1 MRPYALIDLHCDT
14 LTDCMYA
21 GSNIIDTLDDPAR
34 TLSLTSIPKD
44 IHWAQFFA
52 VFVPDELRGEKA
64 IRFFDDAC
72 ANFDRQMRKFAD
84 RVSPCRNVADM
95 ERAWAAGKTAAFLSV
110 ENGSAFAGDLSRIGK
125 TKRQGV
131 CAVTLTWNGENEL
144 GSGNVTDRGLTDFGR
159 AAVREMERCGILID
173 VSHLNDAGLADVFET
188 AERPFLATHSNA
200 RAICAH
206 KRNLTDVQI
215 KEMVR
220 RGCLIGLNYYGPFLR
235 DGGAVRSLDDVYR
248 HVAHFFDLGARK
260 NLALGSDFDGAVLPP
275 CLDSPEKAADFY
287 EYLLLRGVSQQDADG
302 IFFENARTFLRKTLG
317 ERKTLG
323 SGRRTVIQSIKTGE
337 GSTWQKNRAAT
348 PRRASSRRRG
358 SSFTSRAMRRRQW
371 RRSSSSRRR
380 RRARSTTILTARTRC
395 SRPSR
400 CCLTSGMRS

>member
-131 CAVTLTWNGENEL
+131 CAVTLTWNGENE
-144 GSGNVTDRGLTDFGR
+144 
-159 AAVREMERCGILID
+159 I
-173 VSHLNDAGLADVFET
+173 
-188 AERPFLATHSNA
+188 
-200 RAICAH
+200 
-206 KRNLTDVQI
+206 
-215 KEMVR
+215 
-220 RGCLIGLNYYGPFLR
+220 
-235 DGGAVRSLDDVYR
+235 
-248 HVAHFFDLGARK
+248 GARK

-287 EYLLLRGVSQQDADG
+287 EYLLSRGVSQQDADG
-302 IFFENARTFLRKTLG
+302 IFFENARTFLRKNLG
-317 ERKTLG
+317 
-323 SGRRTVIQSIKTGE
+323 
-337 GSTWQKNRAAT
+337 
-348 PRRASSRRRG
+348 
-358 SSFTSRAMRRRQW
+358 
-371 RRSSSSRRR
+371 
-380 RRARSTTILTARTRC
+380 
-395 SRPSR
+395 
-400 CCLTSGMRS
+400 

>member
-52 VFVPDELRGEKA
+52 VFVPDELRGENA
-64 IRFFDDAC
+64 IRFFDDTC

-110 ENGSAFAGDLSRIGK
+110 ENGSAFAGDLSRIGEL
-125 TKRQGV
+125 KRQGV

-248 HVAHFFDLGARK
+248 HVAHFFDLGACR
-260 NLALGSDFDGAVLPP
+260 NLALGSDFDGAALPP
-275 CLDSPEKAADFY
+275 CLDSAEKTADFY
-287 EYLLLRGVSQQDADG
+287 EYLLSRDVSQADADG
-302 IFFENARTFLRKTLG
+302 IFFENARAFLRKNLG
-317 ERKTLG
+317 
-323 SGRRTVIQSIKTGE
+323 
-337 GSTWQKNRAAT
+337 
-348 PRRASSRRRG
+348 
-358 SSFTSRAMRRRQW
+358 
-371 RRSSSSRRR
+371 
-380 RRARSTTILTARTRC
+380 
-395 SRPSR
+395 
-400 CCLTSGMRS
+400 

>member
-64 IRFFDDAC
+64 VRFFDDAC

-110 ENGSAFAGDLSRIGK
+110 ENGSAFAGDLSRIGEL
-125 TKRQGV
+125 KRQGV

-200 RAICAH
+200 RAI
-206 KRNLTDVQI
+206 
-215 KEMVR
+215 
-220 RGCLIGLNYYGPFLR
+220 
-235 DGGAVRSLDDVYR
+235 
-248 HVAHFFDLGARK
+248 
-260 NLALGSDFDGAVLPP
+260 
-275 CLDSPEKAADFY
+275 
-287 EYLLLRGVSQQDADG
+287 
-302 IFFENARTFLRKTLG
+302 ART
-317 ERKTLG
+317 
-323 SGRRTVIQSIKTGE
+323 S
-337 GSTWQKNRAAT
+337 AT
-348 PRRASSRRRG
+348 
-358 SSFTSRAMRRRQW
+358 
-371 RRSSSSRRR
+371 
-380 RRARSTTILTARTRC
+380 
-395 SRPSR
+395 
-400 CCLTSGMRS
+400 

>member
-1 MRPYALIDLHCDT
+1 MPLIDLHCDT

-84 RVSPCRNVADM
+84 LVSPCRNVADM

-159 AAVREMERCGILID
+159 AAVREMERCGIFD
-173 VSHLNDAGLADVFET
+173 RRLAPE
-188 AERPFLATHSNA
+188 
-200 RAICAH
+200 
-206 KRNLTDVQI
+206 
-215 KEMVR
+215 R
-220 RGCLIGLNYYGPFLR
+220 RGARGRVR
-235 DGGAVRSLDDVYR
+235 DGGKAVSR
-248 HVAHFFDLGARK
+248 HALQRPR
-260 NLALGSDFDGAVLPP
+260 NLRAQAQPDGRADQGDGAPRLPDRP
-275 CLDSPEKAADFY
+275 Q
-287 EYLLLRGVSQQDADG
+287 LLRA
-302 IFFENARTFLRKTLG
+302 IPARRG
-317 ERKTLG
+317 ER
-323 SGRRTVIQSIKTGE
+323 SG
-337 GSTWQKNRAAT
+337 A
-348 PRRASSRRRG
+348 
-358 SSFTSRAMRRRQW
+358 
-371 RRSSSSRRR
+371 
-380 RRARSTTILTARTRC
+380 
-395 SRPSR
+395 
-400 CCLTSGMRS
+400 

>member
-144 GSGNVTDRGLTDFGR
+144 G
-159 AAVREMERCGILID
+159 GILID
-173 VSHLNDAGLADVFET
+173 VSHLNDAGLSDVFET

-215 KEMVR
+215 KEMVC

-287 EYLLLRGVSQQDADG
+287 EYLLSRGVSQQDADG
-302 IFFENARTFLRKTLG
+302 IFFENARTFLRKNLG
-317 ERKTLG
+317 
-323 SGRRTVIQSIKTGE
+323 
-337 GSTWQKNRAAT
+337 
-348 PRRASSRRRG
+348 
-358 SSFTSRAMRRRQW
+358 
-371 RRSSSSRRR
+371 
-380 RRARSTTILTARTRC
+380 
-395 SRPSR
+395 
-400 CCLTSGMRS
+400 

>member
-34 TLSLTSIPKD
+34 TLSLTSIPND
-44 IHWAQFFA
+44 VRWAQFFA

-64 IRFFDDAC
+64 VRFFANAC
-72 ANFDRQMRKFAD
+72 ANFNRQMQKFTD

-144 GSGNVTDRGLTDFGR
+144 GSGNVTDRGLTDLGR

-188 AERPFLATHSNA
+188 AERPLLASHSNS
-200 RAICAH
+200 RAVCAH
-206 KRNLTDVQI
+206 RRYLTDVQI
-215 KEMVR
+215 
-220 RGCLIGLNYYGPFLR
+220 
-235 DGGAVRSLDDVYR
+235 
-248 HVAHFFDLGARK
+248 
-260 NLALGSDFDGAVLPP
+260 
-275 CLDSPEKAADFY
+275 
-287 EYLLLRGVSQQDADG
+287 
-302 IFFENARTFLRKTLG
+302 
-317 ERKTLG
+317 
-323 SGRRTVIQSIKTGE
+323 
-337 GSTWQKNRAAT
+337 
-348 PRRASSRRRG
+348 
-358 SSFTSRAMRRRQW
+358 
-371 RRSSSSRRR
+371 
-380 RRARSTTILTARTRC
+380 
-395 SRPSR
+395 
-400 CCLTSGMRS
+400 